1 MKKTIVTL
9 LAFIVLTGSLSATEF
24 KVGGVY
30 TAWAQNQ
37 QSFKLDADNYNMNYV
52 IQMLRFKVQG
62 VANDNLKFVTR
73 FDIAQGWWGVDN
85 MLRGV
90 ERWGKT
96 GASSLFD
103 FKDTNY
109 LMHVDQAYV
118 DFKHPTLPFS
128 MKIGRQW
135 FGLGHK
141 IILDNNFD
149 GIQIGLLNGALNLG
163 WAKVSEGGDNTTDEG
178 PGNGDSDLY
187 LGNYKG
193 SLGSL
198 KYNAFGLYYKENVT
212 EDDLT
217 AYILDDLQFF
227 RNRDAATVT
236 QLTAFGASVNYKAGK
251 LTVDGEFDFLT
262 GKDDINDLDLSGYN
276 LYAKATFAANGA
288 LKLGGVFGLGSGD
301 DPTDPGFTNV
311 NKLRTSGFFYITEIW
326 EDSIM
331 PDEEGITPQG
341 LGAPNVRAYRELEN
355 TTIIQGNADYKL
367 TNNLAL
373 FVSGSYIMATN
384 EIKEADADG
393 NYFAGETGST
403 ALGTEVDFRLKYSV
417 YKNMFFMLRGGYFI
431 PGDAAGYLINGHA
444 DDMDPAYE
452 LKGMIVYK
460 F

>member
-1 MKKTIVTL
+1 MKRLISGILCTM
-9 LAFIVLTGSLSATEF
+9 VLGSFLFATDF
-24 KVGGVY
+24 KVNGVY

-37 QSFKLDADNYNMNYV
+37 QAFKLDAENYNMRYV

-62 VANDNLKFVTR
+62 VANENLKFVTR

-103 FKDTNY
+103 FKDSNY
-109 LMHVDQAYV
+109 LVHVDQAYV
-118 DFKHPTLPFS
+118 DFTHPTLPFS
-128 MKIGRQW
+128 MKIGRMW
-135 FGLGHK
+135 YGLGNK
-141 IILDNNFD
+141 IMMDNNYD
-149 GIQIGLLNGALNLG
+149 GIQVDLLNGALNIG
-163 WAKVSEGGDNTTDEG
+163 WAKVSEGNDNTTDEG
-178 PGNGDSDLY
+178 LHNGDSDLY
-187 LGNYKG
+187 LGSYKG
-193 SLGSL
+193 GSESL
-198 KYNAFGLYYKENVT
+198 KFNAFGFYYKENVT
-212 EDDLT
+212 DEDTT
-217 AYILDDLQFF
+217 AYIVDDLQFF

-236 QLTAFGASVNYKAGK
+236 QLTAFGVSATLKAGK
-251 LTVDGEFDFLT
+251 LTVDGEFDYLT
-262 GKDDINDLDLSGYN
+262 GRDDINDLDLSGYN
-276 LYAKATFAANGA
+276 LYGKATFAASDA
-288 LKLGGVFGLGSGD
+288 LKLGGIFGLGSGD
-301 DPTDPGFTNV
+301 DASDPGFTNV

-367 TNNLAL
+367 TSNTSL
-373 FVSGSYIMATN
+373 FVSGSYIIASN
-384 EIKEADADG
+384 EIKEADTDG

-403 ALGTEVDFRLKYSV
+403 AIGTEVDFRLKYSV

-444 DDMDPAYE
+444 NDMDPAYE
-452 LKGMIVYK
+452 LKGMVVYK